1 MPAGRSWSRR
11 PPSPGWPRST
21 RAATAPPRR
30 SASCSTTRRCSCSRP
45 ASSSTTSTHTSEG
58 TAMALLRI
66 AIPNK
71 GSLSHSASEIL
82 RESGYRQRDD
92 AKQLTLT
99 DTENDVEFFYL
110 RPRDIAL
117 YVGEGTLDVGVT
129 GRDLLQDSGAKADE
143 VLSLGFGRSRFRFA
157 GPAGKF
163 TDLSQLAGARIATS
177 YVGVV
182 SAFLQERGVEAEVV
196 RLDGAVETSVQ
207 LGVADVIADVVET
220 GSTLRQAGLE
230 VFGETI
236 LESEAVLITRS
247 GDVPP
252 GFEIFRR
259 RVEGVLVARA
269 YVMMDYDIEQ
279 EHVAAAVALTPGIE
293 GPTIAPL
300 HRDGW
305 VAVRAMVP
313 RDGAQRLMDELYE
326 IGARGILLTDIHACR
341 L

>member
-1 MPAGRSWSRR
+1 MS
-11 PPSPGWPRST
+11 
-21 RAATAPPRR
+21 
-30 SASCSTTRRCSCSRP
+30 
-45 ASSSTTSTHTSEG
+45 
-58 TAMALLRI
+58 LLRI
-66 AIPNK
+66 AVPNK
-71 GSLSHSASEIL
+71 GSLAQSAAEIL

-99 DTENDVEFFYL
+99 DPDNGVEFFYL

-129 GRDLLQDSGAKADE
+129 GRDLLLDSGAKADE
-143 VLSLGFGRSRFRFA
+143 VMPLGFGRSRFRFA
-157 GPAGKF
+157 GPVGRY
-163 TDLSQLAGARIATS
+163 TELDQLAGTRIATS

-182 SAFLQERGVEAEVV
+182 SAFLQERGIEAEVI
-196 RLDGAVETSVQ
+196 RLDGAVESSIQ
-207 LGVADVIADVVET
+207 LGVADVVADVVET
-220 GSTLRQAGLE
+220 GGTLRQAGLE

-247 GDVPP
+247 GDVH
-252 GFEIFRR
+252 GDIGGDFEIFRR
-259 RVEGVLVARA
+259 RVEGVLVART
-269 YVMMDYDIEQ
+269 YVMMDYDIEDARVN
-279 EHVAAAVALTPGIE
+279 EAVALTPGIE

-300 HRDGW
+300 HREGW